1 VSPPR
6 WSSALLR
13 RLAPSD
19 EVEDVLGDLEETHR
33 ARVERRGS
41 LIANLLTGLESLD
54 MAFALVRGHLRGG
67 AGRGERPGV
76 AFSWLDFKLGFRML
90 TSYPLLTVVGGLA
103 MALAI
108 AVSALVFEL
117 GNQLIHAKLSLE
129 DGDRIV
135 ALRLWHT
142 ATRSVE
148 EQAVP
153 DFVAWRGQLKSIED
167 LGAFR
172 GVYRNLITSR
182 GQAGSVGVAEMTV
195 SGFRL
200 TRVRPLLGRLLVD
213 TDEQPGAAP
222 VVVIGERIWRM
233 RFASDPNVL
242 GSTVRLGATPSTVV
256 GVMPEGFGFPAGYG
270 VWAPLN
276 IDSLR
281 HARRE
286 GPAIRMFG
294 RLARGVSLEAAQAEL
309 TGLGERASAAFPDTH
324 EHLRPQVMP
333 YARSFVHG
341 SWRMVVGLTYS
352 GYLFALMFLILVCA
366 NVATLVFART
376 ATRESEIAVRTALG
390 ASRMR
395 VVSQL
400 HAESLVLGVFAALL
414 GLAAADF
421 GMRLIVENLVSDLFW
436 LKDRLSAATVLY
448 AVMLTIL
455 GAFIAGALP
464 ALKVTSGLAERLR
477 QGAVGGTHLRFG
489 RVWTSLIVTQVALTV
504 VFMTLTLD
512 VAMDGARARNLVMGF
527 PAEQF
532 LAVNLEMVWQ
542 GSSRGEDT
550 PPTSAELEQFETTYR
565 ELERRLRAEP
575 AVSQVTLA
583 STLPGLYH
591 PFADVQA
598 DGKAPPPKSGAGHSV
613 LIAAVDPSYFD
624 VFGARILAGRGFQPA
639 DLGSEQVV
647 IVNES
652 FVRQVLGGG
661 NAIGRRVRHVENS
674 RRSNEPPQEKW
685 YEIVGVVND
694 MAMTGDPDLLGKGM
708 GGFYHPLPRGLHHV
722 RMAVHVKGDAA
733 AFAPRV
739 RNLVTE
745 VDPRV
750 RVTDLRSL
758 NDIKLSAAHT
768 YAFFLRIA
776 LAASAI
782 VLLLSISGVYS
793 TLSFTVARRTR
804 EVGIRTALGATR
816 HRIVLAIFSRALM
829 QVGIGIAA
837 GAGIMLVTIG
847 GIASARGAVLAIL
860 PAAFMVLLCMLA
872 CVVPTWRALSIQP
885 TVALKTD

>member
-1 VSPPR
+1 MSAPR
-6 WSSALLR
+6 WCAALLR

-19 EVEDVLGDLEETHR
+19 EVEDVLGDLEEAHR
-33 ARVERRGS
+33 TRVERRGFLMAS
-41 LIANLLTGLESLD
+41 LLTGLESLD

-117 GNQLIHAKLSLE
+117 GNQLILHPKLPFD
-129 DGDRIV
+129 DGDRLV

-148 EQAVP
+148 EQAGH

-172 GVYRNLITSR
+172 GVYRNLIPAN
-182 GQAGSVGVAEMTV
+182 GPAGPVGVAEITA

-200 TRVRPLLGRLLVD
+200 ARVRPLLGRWLLD

-222 VVVIGERIWRM
+222 VLVIGERIWRT
-233 RFASDPNVL
+233 RFAGDANIL
-242 GSTVRLGATPSTVV
+242 GSTVRLGALQSTVV
-256 GVMPEGFGFPAGYG
+256 GVMPEGFGFPVGYG

-276 IDSLR
+276 SDSLN
-281 HARRE
+281 HARGE
-286 GPAIRMFG
+286 GPPIRIFG
-294 RLARGVSLEAAQAEL
+294 RLARGVSLDAAQAEL
-309 TGLGERASAAFPDTH
+309 TGLGERASTAFPDTH

-333 YARSFVHG
+333 YARSFIDG
-341 SWRMVVGLTYS
+341 SWRTVVGLTYS
-352 GYLFALMFLILVCA
+352 GYLCALLFLILVCA

-390 ASRMR
+390 ASRAR

-421 GMRLIVENLVSDLFW
+421 SMQLIVENLVSDLFW
-436 LKDRLSAATVLY
+436 LKDSLSPVTIFY

-464 ALKVTSGLAERLR
+464 ALKVTRGLAERLR

-489 RVWTSLIVTQVALTV
+489 RVWTALIVTQVALTV
-504 VFMTLTLD
+504 VFMTFTLD

-527 PAEQF
+527 PAERF

-550 PPTSAELEQFETTYR
+550 PPTTEELAQFETTYR
-565 ELERRLRAEP
+565 ELERRLLAEP

-583 STLPGLYH
+583 SALPGMYH
-591 PFADVQA
+591 PFSDVQA
-598 DGKAPPPKSGAGHSV
+598 DGKAPPPRSGAGHSV
-613 LIAAVDPSYFD
+613 LIASVDPNYFEA
-624 VFGARILAGRGFQPA
+624 FGARILAGRSFQSA
-639 DLGSEQVV
+639 DLGSEHVV
-647 IVNES
+647 IINES

-661 NAIGRRVRHVENS
+661 NAIGRRVRYVENS
-674 RRSNEPPQEKW
+674 RAQKPEERW

-694 MAMTGDPDLLGKGM
+694 IAMTGDPDLLGMGM
-708 GGFYHPLPRGLHHV
+708 GGLYHPLPQGLHYV

-733 AFAPRV
+733 AFAPRI
-739 RNLVTE
+739 RNLVTA

-758 NDIKLSAAHT
+758 NEIKLSAAHT

-804 EVGIRTALGATR
+804 EVGIRTALGAAR
-816 HRIVLAIFSRALM
+816 HRIVLAIFSRAVT
-829 QVGIGIAA
+829 QVGIGIAV
-837 GAGIMLVTIG
+837 GAAIMLVVMG
-847 GIASARGAVLAIL
+847 GIASARAALLAVF
-860 PAAFMVLLCMLA
+860 PALFMVLLCALA
-872 CVVPTWRALSIQP
+872 CVLPTWRALTIQP
-885 TVALKTD
+885 TIALKTD